1 MKVATLHQSTL
12 GQKPHESSSRHD
24 SSFWSQLISRAA
36 KDVDIDPR
44 LAVLVASHESGLN
57 PGAMNQ
63 TSGAIGIMQLMPAT
77 AAGLGV
83 NPHNVMENIMGGVHY
98 LRQQFTTFKDTTQAL
113 AAYNWGPGHVSQA
126 IERWG
131 QSWLDHAPTETR
143 NYVNSV
149 ISQLGTSAAAPHPS
163 VAAQSVALALAPGPP
178 VSIGSNSV
186 ASILN
191 AAQLRILQAALDDY
205 LLSGLLG

>member
-1 MKVATLHQSTL
+1 MKVATLHQSML
-12 GQKPHESSSRHD
+12 GHEPQELSSHHN

-36 KDVDIDPR
+36 KEVDIDPR

-57 PGAMNQ
+57 PHAMNQ

-77 AAGLGV
+77 AASLGV

-98 LRQQFTTFKDTTQAL
+98 LHQQFTAFKENSKAL
-113 AAYNWGPGHVSQA
+113 AAYNWGPRHVSEA

-131 QSWLDHAPTETR
+131 ESWLDHAPTETR
-143 NYVNSV
+143 NYVNSI
-149 ISQLGTSAAAPHPS
+149 ISQLGTSAAAPLPS
-163 VAAQSVALALAPGPP
+163 AAAQSVALALAPRPP
-178 VSIGSNSV
+178 ASIGSNSV

-191 AAQLRILQAALDDY
+191 AGLLRILQTALDDY
-205 LLSGLLG
+205 LLSGILG